1 VGLAISGYSPEEE
14 NTTQRKILDRVSAL
28 PGVTLASLTDWIPL
42 SFNGKTADAYP
53 EGYAPQLHEPHE
65 VRRADVSSGYF
76 TTMGMQMVEGR
87 DFTREDDESAPRVV
101 IVDETAAWHYWRG
114 LDPLGRHLIIWGH
127 PYTVI
132 GVVKNSKHQFL
143 SEQPEPMVYLSFF
156 QNHDETTVQ
165 VRTSGNPS
173 WVGPAVE
180 NAIHGVDG
188 QLAVFDV
195 RTLRETTH
203 VTNSFAVMEST
214 FASIFALLAIVLA
227 TTGIYGV
234 VAYRTAMR
242 THEIGI
248 RVALGASRTDV
259 LRLVLRQGVVLTA
272 AGLALGLALAL
283 CLTRFLAGQLYGV
296 GATDS
301 LTVLCV
307 TLLLA
312 GAAILACYL
321 PARKATR
328 VQPVIAIH
336 TL

>member
-1 VGLAISGYSPEEE
+1 
-14 NTTQRKILDRVSAL
+14 
-28 PGVTLASLTDWIPL
+28 
-42 SFNGKTADAYP
+42 
-53 EGYAPQLHEPHE
+53 
-65 VRRADVSSGYF
+65 
-76 TTMGMQMVEGR
+76 
-87 DFTREDDESAPRVV
+87 
-101 IVDETAAWHYWRG
+101 
-114 LDPLGRHLIIWGH
+114 
-127 PYTVI
+127 
-132 GVVKNSKHQFL
+132 
-143 SEQPEPMVYLSFF
+143 
-156 QNHDETTVQ
+156 
-165 VRTSGNPS
+165 
-173 WVGPAVE
+173 
-180 NAIHGVDG
+180 
-188 QLAVFDV
+188 
-195 RTLRETTH
+195 
-203 VTNSFAVMEST
+203 
-214 FASIFALLAIVLA
+214 VLA